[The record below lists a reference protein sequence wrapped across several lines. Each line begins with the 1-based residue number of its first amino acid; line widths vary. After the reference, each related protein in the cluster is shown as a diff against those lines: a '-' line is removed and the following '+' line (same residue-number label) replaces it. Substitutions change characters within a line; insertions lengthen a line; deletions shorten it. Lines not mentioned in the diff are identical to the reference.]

1 MYIKV
6 IHLDSTD
13 VIYNG
18 LKDAGIN
25 FIVSVPCAN
34 LKKLL
39 NLVEEDEDIKHVPVT
54 REEEGFGICAGAYM
68 GGMKPAILMQ
78 NSGLGNSV
86 NVLASLNKLYN
97 FPILIII
104 SHRGTFGEGVYGQIP
119 MSKATTRILES
130 LDIAYYKVDNP
141 NESQEIVKKAWN
153 LSAISEEPIALLFDI
168 NYWSRSV
175 DDEKI

>member
-1 MYIKV
+1 MV
-6 IHLDSTD
+6 IVLDSTD
-13 VIYNG
+13 VIYKG
-18 LKDAGIN
+18 LKNAGIN

-39 NLVEEDEDIKHVPVT
+39 NLVEEDEEIKHVPVT

-97 FPILIII
+97 FPILMII

-119 MSKATTRILES
+119 MSKATTKVLDS
-130 LDIAYYKVDNP
+130 LDITYHKIEDP
-141 NESQEIVKKAWN
+141 NQSEQIVEKAWN
-153 LSAISEEPIALLFDI
+153 LAKISEEPIALLFDI
-168 NYWSRSV
+168 NYWNRSV
-175 DDEKI
+175 RE

>member
-1 MYIKV
+1 MV
-6 IHLDSTD
+6 ISLDSTD
-13 VIYNG
+13 VIYKG
-18 LKDAGIN
+18 LKNAGIN

-39 NLVEEDEDIKHVPVT
+39 NLVEEDEEIKHVPVT

-97 FPILIII
+97 FPILMII

-119 MSKATTRILES
+119 MSKATTKVFES
-130 LDIAYYKVDNP
+130 LDITYHKIEDP
-141 NESQEIVKKAWN
+141 NQSEQTVEKAWN
-153 LSAISEEPIALLFDI
+153 LAKISEEPIALLFDI
-168 NYWSRSV
+168 NYWNRSV
-175 DDEKI
+175 KE

>member
-1 MYIKV
+1 MIL
-6 IHLDSTD
+6 LDSTD

-18 LKDAGIN
+18 LKNAGIN

-39 NLVEEDEDIKHVPVT
+39 NMIDEDENIRHVPVT

-97 FPILIII
+97 FPILMII

-119 MSKATTRILES
+119 MSKATTKVLDS
-130 LDIAYYKVDNP
+130 LDIFYQKVDDP
-141 NESQEIVKKAWN
+141 NEAEETVERAWN
-153 LSAISEEPIALLFDI
+153 LAKISEEPIALLFDI
-168 NYWSRSV
+168 SYWKRSV

>member
-1 MYIKV
+1 M
-6 IHLDSTD
+6 DSTD

-18 LKDAGIN
+18 LKKAGIN

-39 NLVEEDEDIKHVPVT
+39 NMIDEDKDIRHVPVT

-97 FPILIII
+97 FPILMII

-119 MSKATTRILES
+119 MSKATTKVLDS
-130 LDIAYYKVDNP
+130 LDITYHKVENP
-141 NESQEIVKKAWN
+141 DESEETVEKAWN
-153 LSAISEEPIALLFDI
+153 LAKISEEPIALLFDI
-168 NYWSRSV
+168 SYWNRRPAN
-175 DDEKI
+175 EEI

>member
-1 MYIKV
+1 MIS
-6 IHLDSTD
+6 LDSTD
-13 VIYNG
+13 VIYKG
-18 LKDAGIN
+18 LKNAGIN

-39 NLVEEDEDIKHVPVT
+39 NLVEEDEEIKHVPVT

-97 FPILIII
+97 FPILMII

-119 MSKATTRILES
+119 MSKATTKVFES
-130 LDIAYYKVDNP
+130 LDITYHKIEDP
-141 NESQEIVKKAWN
+141 NQSEQTVEKAWN
-153 LSAISEEPIALLFDI
+153 LAKISEEPIALLFDI
-168 NYWSRSV
+168 NYWNRSV
-175 DDEKI
+175 KE

>member
-1 MYIKV
+1 MIL
-6 IHLDSTD
+6 LDSTD

-18 LKDAGIN
+18 LKKAGIN

-39 NLVEEDEDIKHVPVT
+39 NLIDEDEDIRHVPVT

-97 FPILIII
+97 FPILMII

-119 MSKATTRILES
+119 MSKATTKVLDS
-130 LDIAYYKVDNP
+130 LDLTYQKIEDP
-141 NESQEIVKKAWN
+141 NQSQEIVEKAWN
-153 LSAISEEPIALLFDI
+153 LAKISEEPIALLFDI
-168 NYWSRSV
+168 SYWNRSV
-175 DDEKI
+175 TNEKI

>member
-1 MYIKV
+1 M
-6 IHLDSTD
+6 DSTD
-13 VIYNG
+13 VIYDG

-39 NLVEEDEDIKHVPVT
+39 NLVEEDEEIKHVPVT

-119 MSKATTRILES
+119 MSKATTKIFNS
-130 LDIAYYKVDNP
+130 LNITYYKVDNP
-141 NESQEIVKKAWN
+141 NESQNIVKKAWN

-175 DDEKI
+175 NDEKI

>member
-1 MYIKV
+1 M
-6 IHLDSTD
+6 DSTD

-18 LKDAGIN
+18 LKEAGIN

-39 NLVEEDEDIKHVPVT
+39 ELIDEDDDIKHVPVT

-78 NSGLGNSV
+78 NSGLGNSI
-86 NVLASLNKLYN
+86 NVLTSLMKLYN
-97 FPILIII
+97 FPVLMII
-104 SHRGTFGEGVYGQIP
+104 SHRGTFGEGICGQVP
-119 MSKATTRILES
+119 MSKATTKILDSMDFIYEK
-130 LDIAYYKVDNP
+130 INYP
-141 NESQEIVKKAWN
+141 NESTDKIKKAWN
-153 LSAISEEPIALLFDI
+153 LASITEEPIALLFEI

-175 DDEKI
+175 E

>member
-1 MYIKV
+1 MIL
-6 IHLDSTD
+6 LDSTD

-18 LKDAGIN
+18 LKNAGIN

-39 NLVEEDEDIKHVPVT
+39 NLIDDDDDIKHVPVT

-97 FPILIII
+97 FPILMII

-119 MSKATTRILES
+119 MSKATTKVLDS
-130 LDIAYYKVDNP
+130 LDIIYHKVDNP
-141 NESQEIVKKAWN
+141 NDAEEIVEKAWN
-153 LSAISEEPIALLFDI
+153 LSKISEEPIALLFDI
-168 NYWSRSV
+168 NYWKRSV
-175 DDEKI
+175 NDEKI

>member
-1 MYIKV
+1 M
-6 IHLDSTD
+6 DSTD

-18 LKDAGIN
+18 LKEAGIN

-39 NLVEEDEDIKHVPVT
+39 ELIDEDDEIIHIPVP

-86 NVLASLNKLYN
+86 NVLTSLFKLYE
-97 FPILIII
+97 FPIIMII
-104 SHRGTFGEGVYGQIP
+104 SHRGTFGEGICGQVP
-119 MSKATTRILES
+119 MSKATTKVLDS
-130 LDIAYYKVDNP
+130 LDIIYEKVDNP
-141 NESQEIVKKAWN
+141 SESTEVIKKAWN
-153 LSAISEEPIALLFDI
+153 LASISEEAIALLFDI
-168 NYWSRSV
+168 SYWNKDV
-175 DDEKI
+175 EI

>member
-1 MYIKV
+1 M
-6 IHLDSTD
+6 DSTD

-18 LKDAGIN
+18 IKEAGIN

-39 NLVEEDEDIKHVPVT
+39 ELIDEDEEITHVPVT

-68 GGMKPAILMQ
+68 GGMKVAILMQ

-86 NVLASLNKLYN
+86 NVLTSLFKLYD

-104 SHRGTFGEGVYGQIP
+104 SHRGTFGEGICGQVP
-119 MSKATTRILES
+119 MGKATTKILDS
-130 LDIAYYKVDNP
+130 IDIFYEKVNHP
-141 NESQEIVKKAWN
+141 AQSTEYIKRAWN
-153 LSAISEEPIALLFDI
+153 MASISEEPIALLFDI
-168 NYWSRSV
+168 NYWTRC
-175 DDEKI
+175 E

>member
-1 MYIKV
+1 M
-6 IHLDSTD
+6 DSTD

-18 LKDAGIN
+18 LKEAGIN

-39 NLVEEDEDIKHVPVT
+39 ELIDEDDDIRHVPVT

-78 NSGLGNSV
+78 NSGLGNSI
-86 NVLASLNKLYN
+86 NVLTSLMKLYN
-97 FPILIII
+97 FPVLMII
-104 SHRGTFGEGVYGQIP
+104 SHRGTFGEGICGQVP
-119 MSKATTRILES
+119 MSKATTKILDSMDFIYEK
-130 LDIAYYKVDNP
+130 INYP
-141 NESQEIVKKAWN
+141 NESTDKIKKAWN
-153 LSAISEEPIALLFDI
+153 LASITEEPIALLFEI

-175 DDEKI
+175 E

>member
-1 MYIKV
+1 MV
-6 IHLDSTD
+6 LDSTD
-13 VIYNG
+13 VIYEG
-18 LKDAGIN
+18 IKDAGIN

-39 NLVEEDEDIKHVPVT
+39 NLIDEDDEIKHVPVT

-86 NVLASLNKLYN
+86 NVLASLMKLYK
-97 FPILIII
+97 FPIIMII

-119 MSKATTRILES
+119 MSKATTKVLDS
-130 LDIAYYKVDNP
+130 LDISYYKVENP
-141 NESQEIVKKAWN
+141 DESREIVKKAWD
-153 LSAISEEPIALLFDI
+153 LSFISEEPIALLFDI
-168 NYWSRSV
+168 MYWKRGV
-175 DDEKI
+175 CCEEI